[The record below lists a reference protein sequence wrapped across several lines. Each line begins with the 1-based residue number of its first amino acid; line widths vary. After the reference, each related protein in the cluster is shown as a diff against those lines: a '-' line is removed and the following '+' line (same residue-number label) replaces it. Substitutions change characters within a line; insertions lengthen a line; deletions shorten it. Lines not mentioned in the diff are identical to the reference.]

1 MSLELIEKAGILDNA
16 LEKLVL
22 DTIGD
27 GSKDTFIEINDNF
40 REIILNN
47 MLDISNALK
56 LGECEID
63 GIKAIRKIGA
73 VYLSDNI
80 MDFIEKNN
88 KIYSIVPAFKYSKND
103 TQTTTLE
110 HITVYGQ
117 YKLIV
122 KSNNVDK
129 YELII
134 VSYTEAL

>member
-16 LEKLVL
+16 LEKLIV

-40 REIILNN
+40 KEIILNN
-47 MLDISNALK
+47 MLDISNSLK

-63 GIKAIRKIGA
+63 EVKSIRKIGA
-73 VYLSDNI
+73 VYLSNNI
-80 MDFIEKNN
+80 LDFIEKNN
-88 KIYSIVPAFKYSKND
+88 KIYSIVPAFKYSIND
-103 TQTTTLE
+103 TKTTTLE

-134 VSYTEAL
+134 VSYAEAL